1 MDTRRLGDVVRD
13 HFREH
18 AAAYALAADGVEAT
32 YVLNW
37 GGFVNHSY
45 RITDG
50 RRSYHL
56 KLGEADEQ
64 RGALARW
71 YRLRDR
77 VARYH
82 APPVVDWVDVGG
94 AAGLLFEVVPGAVPR
109 LSAQVVDALV
119 PVLAALQADEWL
131 GDELRLGEPRAARE
145 SYLASFH
152 ERFTEDLR
160 GIAAS
165 PPPFVG
171 PSLVQWMHDESDR
184 LRRAIESH
192 EAFDEPLDTPVHGDL
207 WLNNIHWVDA
217 GEWYVLDWDDLRIG
231 DPAADVA
238 ALLGPSATDLRP
250 LKLVEHAIPALT
262 PAQRARLPLL
272 GRATLLD
279 WVIDPLSDWIDAHAA
294 PQHLEEVRA
303 QKERTH
309 REALACYRT
318 RHR

>member
-1 MDTRRLGDVVRD
+1 MLKPRALRRGSKI
-13 HFREH
+13 
-18 AAAYALAADGVEAT
+18 ALIAPASPFDRAEFDRGVE
-32 YVLNW
+32 
-37 GGFVNHSY
+37 
-45 RITDG
+45 
-50 RRSYHL
+50 
-56 KLGEADEQ
+56 
-64 RGALARW
+64 
-71 YRLRDR
+71 
-77 VARYH
+77 
-82 APPVVDWVDVGG
+82 
-94 AAGLLFEVVPGAVPR
+94 
-109 LSAQVVDALV
+109 
-119 PVLAALQADEWL
+119 
-131 GDELRLGEPRAARE
+131 ELRHLGFEPCWEPSVFARE